1 MKQIFTICNIDII
14 VYKESE
20 KNLFVD
26 DNKAETVIF
35 IDDKGNKILKRFII
49 KDEGKITERILK
61 TSFNNIKK
69 SPAGLEIPSLE
80 K

>member
-20 KNLFVD
+20 KNLFID

-61 TSFNNIKK
+61 TSFNNIINLPSKENI
-69 SPAGLEIPSLE
+69 SSLE